1 MLDARV
7 GVAMANV
14 REIVSIMLFSLPL
27 WAVQGVVGQEST
39 RGVCDQGIPD
49 GCAAGTVSNTTFRA
63 RLPRLFSP
71 ASDAAQVDLVEPSA
85 IPLVPEP
92 RNLVPE
98 PRNRHQAVQ
107 IDFTQL
113 GHAREALAD
122 GGIVELTVNL
132 SDLPL
137 PVVLA
142 TASETRRGYALSGR
156 VADDPLSA
164 VNIVVNGRSVA
175 GNIWQAGEL
184 HTIRTAGAGYY
195 VQTLDGLTRPRC
207 EAEHVAE
214 LDGEAVQA
222 RRLQRPALAQVAQNE
237 HAADDG
243 SEIDVLV
250 VYTPSGRR
258 SAGGHQG
265 IRTLMEM
272 LVQETNQAYGDSD
285 VRQRIRLVAATEV
298 DYELGDARH
307 ALNHLREKGDGHLD
321 EVHDLR
327 DLYAADLVL
336 LWTPSGG
343 GIASIISDPSDA
355 GAESHGFSV
364 APSQAFAHEL
374 GHNMG
379 LRHER
384 SNDNGNSPYP
394 YSHGYLLSHDGA
406 SYRTVMHTDFNL
418 LRFSNPRHLH
428 PDSSGRPLGVAG
440 DAPTSRWDGPA
451 DAARSLNN
459 TATAVANFRSSA
471 TRCEYDLSSP
481 ADVTAEGGS
490 YTISVTTADAC
501 RWAVKTLDLGL
512 SITEGAT
519 GTGNGGVV
527 FTVDPN
533 PGLPREVALRVAG
546 EVYFF
551 RQDGG
556 RQPVSVCARS
566 NGVQEAISAT
576 LEGQPC
582 ADISAGDLASIGS
595 LVVSGSVRPGDFDGL
610 SGLGSLDLR
619 PGHSMTHLPPAIFA
633 GAGLENLRHLLVR
646 PSGDLRLSQG
656 AFEGLDAL
664 ERLLLV
670 RVSWETGLFEDTPSL
685 RELELIEYPQAT
697 FPDDALRGLD
707 NLEILVS
714 LWSEAETVT
723 FQGLPS
729 LRVLYNSGHLTHLP
743 TGAFE
748 GLSELTHVFLS
759 QNRLTTL
766 HRDQFKGAPKL
777 RWIDLGGNSISA
789 VREGTFAGLT
799 LEYLNLSGS
808 ALTSLSADA
817 FDQFGRCTLDLSN
830 NRLRTLDRRLFD
842 GLVLVRLDLSGN
854 NISNI
859 GPLSSASFAK
869 EINLSSNA
877 IVDVSPLVGVN
888 GLSIL
893 DLSDNAIVDV
903 SPLAELSRELT
914 YLDISNNRVTDVAPL
929 AEGPDQL
936 TYLNISNNGIADI
949 SPLVRGG
956 VLGEESSLLV
966 YANPLE
972 GTTFDDQLVTLRSR
986 GVRVS
991 HVHVRPI
998 DSSAMEGEDVEFVV
1012 RLSSELERSISFDWR
1027 VLAADHHF
1035 EDLTAVD
1042 LSNFQLTAKQSDFPV
1057 RWRSCWHQ
1065 ICRLALAGEVAIGAM
1080 QSEAMAS
1087 VLGASVDEAAE
1098 RHETFGFGLFP
1109 NASDYPDGLALPE
1122 PWQTGPLLAA
1132 AGLIVDPAG
1141 PSHDVPFFLA
1151 RGDMGRRSVLRLVH
1165 PMDGSPAHV
1174 EVFDGLGRRHG
1185 ATTLSTRQALSWRR
1199 PDPSRKAV
1207 AEFNSGDLEGGNY
1220 DAGLSRGVEPGS
1232 SDWRLK
1238 IWANDVKV
1246 RSYVHHADGFLTSM
1260 HDVALQRGAGAYA
1273 VPFFNPADNTRQRS
1287 ILRIGNPGTEAS
1299 EVRIVGTDDAGATP
1313 SGAVGLSIEP
1323 GGVREL
1329 TAAELEAGTS
1339 GLSGALGNGHGRWRL
1354 AVSADQP
1361 ILVASLLESPNGR
1374 LANLSTMP
1382 DNKER
1387 GAEGATTHHVPLF
1400 LSANDEWNRH
1410 SFLRIVNKSED
1421 AAVVRIRAFDDTD
1434 RDYGSVSL
1442 TVAAGEA
1449 AEFDSHHL
1457 EAGGGGLS
1465 SGVGAGEGD
1474 WRLEVEST
1482 ANIDVLAYVH
1492 HTDGFLTAM
1501 HDMVQGSSG
1510 RHVVP
1515 IFNPADDNQNSLL
1528 RLVNPRGEDAEV
1540 SIRGFDD
1547 RGTASRN
1554 VRLVVPAG
1562 RSRTISAQELEAGHE
1577 TFQGALGDGEGKWR
1591 LVVRA
1596 DVQIQVMSLLE
1607 GPAGHLTNLSTTP

>member
-1 MLDARV
+1 MV
-7 GVAMANV
+7 K
-14 REIVSIMLFSLPL
+14 
-27 WAVQGVVGQEST
+27 T
-39 RGVCDQGIPD
+39 RGLAVGALLAWALCAAQPAAAQENGVCNGISG
-49 GCAAGTVSNTTFRA
+49 GCAAGTGHDATF
-63 RLPRLFSP
+63 
-71 ASDAAQVDLVEPSA
+71 AAQPPPLFAPAYGATQVDFIAPSTT
-85 IPLVPEP
+85 PSVPGTHSH
-92 RNLVPE
+92 
-98 PRNRHQAVQ
+98 HQAVR
-107 IDFTQL
+107 IDFAQL
-113 GHAREALAD
+113 SQAREALAD
-122 GGIVELTVNL
+122 GRGADLTVNL
-132 SDLPL
+132 PDLPL
-137 PVVLA
+137 PVVL
-142 TASETRRGYALSGR
+142 TAASKTRRGYALSGR
-156 VADDPLSA
+156 VANDPLSA

-175 GNIWQAGEL
+175 GNIWRAGEL

-195 VQTLDGLTRPRC
+195 VQTLDGLVRPRC

-214 LDGEAVQA
+214 FDSEAVQA
-222 RRLQRPALAQVAQNE
+222 RRLQRPTLAQVAQNDDV
-237 HAADDG
+237 ADDG

-258 SAGGHQG
+258 FAGGHQG

-307 ALNHLREKGDGHLD
+307 ALNHLRAKGDGHLD
-321 EVHDLR
+321 EVHQLR
-327 DLYAADLVL
+327 DDYAADLVL

-343 GIASIISDPSDA
+343 GLASIVDDPSDV
-355 GAESHGFSV
+355 GAESLGFSV

-384 SNDNGNSPYP
+384 SDDNGNSPYP
-394 YSHGYLLSHDGA
+394 YSHGYLLSHGGD
-406 SYRTVMHTDFNL
+406 SYRTIMHTDFNL

-428 PDSSGRPLGVAG
+428 PDSSGRPLGVPG

-459 TATAVANFRSSA
+459 TATAVANFRPSA

-490 YTISVTTADAC
+490 YTISVTTAAAC

-512 SITEGAT
+512 SITKGST
-519 GTGNGGVV
+519 GIGNGEVA

-576 LEGQPC
+576 LEGRPC
-582 ADISAGDLASIGS
+582 AGISAGDLASIGS

-619 PGHSMTHLPPAIFA
+619 TGHSMTHLPPAIFA
-633 GAGLENLRHLLVR
+633 GAGLDNLRRLLVR
-646 PSGDLRLSQG
+646 PSGSLRLAQG

-664 ERLLLV
+664 EGLLLV
-670 RVSWETGLFEDTPSL
+670 RVFWETGLFEGTPSL
-685 RELELIEYPQAT
+685 RELQLIEYPQAT
-697 FPDDALRGLD
+697 FPDDAFRGLE
-707 NLEILVS
+707 NLETLVS
-714 LWSEAETVT
+714 FWSEAETVT

-729 LRVLYNSGHLTHLP
+729 LRVLTYNFGRLTHLP
-743 TGAFE
+743 ADAFE

-766 HRDQFKGAPKL
+766 HRGQFREAPKL
-777 RWIDLGGNSISA
+777 RWIDLGGNSIGA
-789 VREGTFAGLT
+789 VGEGTFAGLT
-799 LEYLNLSGS
+799 IEYLNLSGS

-859 GPLSSASFAK
+859 GPLSSASFAN

-877 IVDVSPLVGVN
+877 IVDVAPLIGIS
-888 GLSIL
+888 GLSTL

-903 SPLAELSRELT
+903 SPLAKLS
-914 YLDISNNRVTDVAPL
+914 
-929 AEGPDQL
+929 DQL
-936 TYLNISNNGIADI
+936 TYLDVSNNRVADIAALAELPSQLTYLDISNNGIADI
-949 SPLVRGG
+949 SPLVRSG
-956 VLGEESSLLV
+956 VLGEGSSLLV
-966 YANPLE
+966 YANPLDE
-972 GTTFDDQLVTLRSR
+972 ATFDDDLVALRSR
-986 GVRVS
+986 DVRVS
-991 HVHVRPI
+991 HIHVRPI
-998 DSSAMEGEDVEFVV
+998 DSSAMEGEDFEFVV
-1012 RLSSELERSISFDWR
+1012 HLSSALERSISFDWQ
-1027 VLAADHHF
+1027 VLVADHHI
-1035 EDLTAVD
+1035 EGLTAAD
-1042 LSNFQLTAKQSDFPV
+1042 LSNFQLTAKRSDFPG
-1057 RWRSCWHQ
+1057 RWRSCWRLV
-1065 ICRLALAGEVAIGAM
+1065 CRLTLAGEVAIGAM
-1080 QSEAMAS
+1080 QGEAVAR
-1087 VLGASVDEAAE
+1087 VLGASVDETGE
-1098 RHETFGFGLFP
+1098 RHETFGFALFP
-1109 NASDYPDGLALPE
+1109 NASDYPDSVALPE
-1122 PWQTGPLLAA
+1122 PWMTGPLLAA
-1132 AGLIVDPAG
+1132 AGLIVDPLG
-1141 PSHDVPFFLA
+1141 PSHRVPLFLA
-1151 RGDMGRRSVLRLVH
+1151 RGDGRERQSVLRLVH

-1174 EVFDGLGRRHG
+1174 EAFDSLGKKHG
-1185 ATTLSTRQALSWRR
+1185 TTTLSTREALSRHR
-1199 PDPSRKAV
+1199 PEPSRKAV
-1207 AEFNSGDLEGGNY
+1207 AQFSSSDLEDGND
-1220 DAGLSRGVEPGS
+1220 DAGLSRGVGQGS
-1232 SDWRLK
+1232 SDWHLK

-1246 RSYVHHADGFLTSM
+1246 RSYVRHADGFLTSM
-1260 HDVALQRGAGAYA
+1260 HDVAGRREDGAYA

-1287 ILRIGNPGTEAS
+1287 VLRLVNPGTQAS
-1299 EVRIVGTDDAGATP
+1299 EVRIVGIDDAGASP
-1313 SGAVGLSIEP
+1313 GGGARLSIEP

-1329 TAAELEAGTS
+1329 SAAELEAGTS

-1361 ILVASLLESPNGR
+1361 LLVASLLESANGR

-1410 SFLRIVNKSED
+1410 SFLRIVNKSAV
-1421 AAVVRIRAFDDTD
+1421 AATVHIRPFDDTD

-1442 TVAAGEA
+1442 SVAAGEA

-1492 HTDGFLTAM
+1492 HADDFLTAM
-1501 HDMVQGSSG
+1501 HDMVRGTNG

-1515 IFNPADDNQNSLL
+1515 IFNPADDDQSSLL

-1547 RGTASRN
+1547 RGTASRS

-1577 TFQGALGDGEGKWR
+1577 FLEGALGDGEGMWR

-1596 DVQIQVMSLLE
+1596 NVQIQVMSLLE